1 LKAIASIALRRKKI
15 VRISEMEIREKA
27 NGKLIEILKG
37 FPGKYLR
44 VYYKEFG

>member
-1 LKAIASIALRRKKI
+1 ME
-15 VRISEMEIREKA
+15 ISELA
-27 NGKLIEILKG
+27 TGKLTEIIKG